1 MLILHTETF
10 AHRFSYTQ
18 MLLHRDAFSHGKLY
32 LQKVFFYTEA
42 FTQILTQ
49 MLLHTDSFDT
59 HTHKRRFYTQALN
72 TQVLLRTG
80 ALTHRCLYTQVALQ
94 KEPFTNKK
102 SHTHTEV

>member
-1 MLILHTETF
+1 MLILHRNF
-10 AHRFSYTQ
+10 CAQ
-18 MLLHRDAFSHGKLY
+18 ILLHTDAFAQRCLFTRKTLPTEG
-32 LQKVFFYTEA
+32 FFYTEA